1 MPLHAL
7 NDEKLIDN
15 IIEKGAKIQKKIE
28 ELASTLLETR
38 TKSLQGEW
46 RNFKEEIQRKT
57 KKEYKKENYKIY
69 NKIKNLEEDI
79 HKILNNEEI
88 DNNKNAREE
97 IVLLTSEVAHL
108 RKKSAKEQKEQTRA
122 QIAHHREKTGGIWIA
137 INKKKK
143 PRDLIT

>member
-1 MPLHAL
+1 M
-7 NDEKLIDN
+7 
-15 IIEKGAKIQKKIE
+15 
-28 ELASTLLETR
+28 
-38 TKSLQGEW
+38 
-46 RNFKEEIQRKT
+46 
-57 KKEYKKENYKIY
+57 
-69 NKIKNLEEDI
+69 
-79 HKILNNEEI
+79 NNEEI

>member
-1 MPLHAL
+1 MPEQGKKE
-7 NDEKLIDN
+7 EKIIDN
-15 IIEKGAKIQKKIE
+15 ISETGAKKQKKIQ
-28 ELASTLLETR
+28 ELASTKLETR
-38 TKSLQGEW
+38 KKNLQSEW

-108 RKKSAKEQKEQTRA
+108 RKNLPR
-122 QIAHHREKTGGIWIA
+122 
-137 INKKKK
+137 NKKNKQEPTYNTTEKK
-143 PRDLIT
+143 QPDPG